1 MITTDPSITTNGVTN
16 FGTIYRGSTDDGAF
30 TLWAFGSTSAFD
42 TALGIDDVFFADAN
56 HLPIAILKFQSLSLT
71 GNPMI
76 DLSNGGGTKL
86 GLIGVDGITSGPPG
100 GTLTFTGLDLLVLAT
115 VNGSINLTSDVSF
128 QDLSELAMYARG
140 ASSNLT
146 IDSTISNIG
155 ILELDAEGSIQLT
168 NSGTMSVGEFDA
180 TAGNNLTL
188 QVGSLLLDGKV
199 RLNTLVLPG
208 TTVTTGANLT
218 LNVTGDYTNSS
229 ATESS
234 HLDVT
239 NGGAHIGTG
248 GNIDVSIGGDL
259 TTTGSAGDFSL
270 VVHNTNGQIDNGAN
284 ITVTTGGS
292 VNRGGVESP
301 R

>member
-1 MITTDPSITTNGVTN
+1 
-16 FGTIYRGSTDDGAF
+16 
-30 TLWAFGSTSAFD
+30 LTSA
-42 TALGIDDVFFADAN
+42 
-56 HLPIAILKFQSLSLT
+56 
-71 GNPMI
+71 
-76 DLSNGGGTKL
+76 NGGGTKL

-140 ASSNLT
+140 ASSTSRLIPRFPT
-146 IDSTISNIG
+146 LGFSSLMRKARFSLPIPARMT
-155 ILELDAEGSIQLT
+155 
-168 NSGTMSVGEFDA
+168 VGEFDA

-229 ATESS
+229 ALSLLI
-234 HLDVT
+234 LDVT

-259 TTTGSAGDFSL
+259 TTTGSAVISRWSFIIQTVRSTWRQHHGYDGRECLYRGGLNLLVENYDETASPAGHIGTGGNLSL
-270 VVHNTNGQIDNGAN
+270 
-284 ITVTTGGS
+284 TTG
-292 VNRGGVESP
+292 ETSP
-301 R
+301 PTC